1 MAHPDDWLRHITP
14 DVPTRA
20 ELDVAGAEL
29 AAEIERWN
37 AEARSA
43 AERAASGRE
52 RPDAHV
58 SARTAVE
65 RYFADAIAEHPP
77 AVHTPWHDLDACLGR
92 PIRRSELVLIASR
105 PGVGKTWVLLELI
118 ERTLR
123 RDPAAGALIF
133 ELEMLAEHLGERI
146 AGHALGLSPREL
158 EQSARKQTVT
168 ADDVM
173 TKEPGFERFEIH
185 EQGVSVRDLP
195 EAIESVEKL
204 RGWRPSIIA
213 VDYVG
218 LLEWDGAAGAKSYE
232 RVSDN
237 ARRLKDVAR
246 TEGVAILAAVQL
258 SRAAGVGAS
267 KPSLD
272 QMRDS
277 GVLEEAADRVLGLWR
292 DTEIEDETPAEKRR
306 GDLGLVVLK
315 NRFGQSDGEVGLRF
329 DEALRLV
336 ERGAELQDEFP
347 F

>member
-1 MAHPDDWLRHITP
+1 MSYWWSDLVDDPPGRDEI
-14 DVPTRA
+14 D
-20 ELDVAGAEL
+20 
-29 AAEIERWN
+29 AAAAQLYADIDTWN
-37 AEARSA
+37 AEAA
-43 AERAASGRE
+43 ATRQ

-65 RYFADAIAEHPP
+65 RYLADAIADHPP
-77 AVHTPWHDLDACLGR
+77 AVHTPWHDLDLHLGR

-105 PGVGKTWVLLELI
+105 PGVGKTWALLELI

-123 RDPAAGALIF
+123 RDEAAGALIF

-146 AGHALGLSPREL
+146 AGHALGLSPSEL
-158 EQSARKQTVT
+158 GRSAKKGAVT
-168 ADDVM
+168 IDDVM
-173 TKEPGFERFEIH
+173 GKAPSYDRFEIH
-185 EQGVSVRDLP
+185 EQGVTVRDLP
-195 EAIESVEKL
+195 KAIESVEKA
-204 RGWRPSIIA
+204 RGYRPTIIA

-246 TEGVAILAAVQL
+246 SEGVAILAAVQL
-258 SRAAGVGAS
+258 SRAAGVGNT

-292 DTEIEDETPAEKRR
+292 DVEIEDETPAEKRR
-306 GDLGLVVLK
+306 GELGLVVLK
-315 NRFGQSDGEVGLRF
+315 NRFGQSDGEVQLRF

-336 ERGAELQDEFP
+336 ERGAETQDEFP

>member
-1 MAHPDDWLRHITP
+1 MSSSYWWSDLVTDPPGRDEID
-14 DVPTRA
+14 
-20 ELDVAGAEL
+20 
-29 AAEIERWN
+29 AAAAQLFADIDTWN
-37 AEARSA
+37 AEAEA
-43 AERAASGRE
+43 ARL

-65 RYFADAIAEHPP
+65 RYLADAIADHPP
-77 AVHTPWHDLDACLGR
+77 AVHTPWRDLDMHLGR
-92 PIRRSELVLIASR
+92 PLRRSELVLIASR
-105 PGVGKTWVLLELI
+105 PGVGKTWALLELI
-118 ERTLR
+118 ERSLR
-123 RDPAAGALIF
+123 VDPNAGALIF

-146 AGHALGLSPREL
+146 AGHALGLSPYEL
-158 EQSARKQTVT
+158 GLSAKKGAVT
-168 ADDVM
+168 IDDVM
-173 TKEPGFERFEIH
+173 TKAPSYDRFEIH

-195 EAIESVEKL
+195 RAIESVEKL
-204 RGWRPSIIA
+204 RGFRPTIIA

-246 TEGVAILAAVQL
+246 SEGVVILAAVQL

-292 DTEIEDETPAEKRR
+292 EVEIEDETPTEKRR
-306 GDLGLVVLK
+306 GELGLVVLK

-336 ERGAELQDEFP
+336 ERGTETQDEFP

>member
-1 MAHPDDWLRHITP
+1 VSYWWSDLVDDPPGRDEIDAAASQLF
-14 DVPTRA
+14 
-20 ELDVAGAEL
+20 
-29 AAEIERWN
+29 AEIDAWN
-37 AEARSA
+37 AEAEADR
-43 AERAASGRE
+43 R
-52 RPDAHV
+52 RPEAHV

-65 RYFADAIAEHPP
+65 RYFADAIADHPP
-77 AVHTPWHDLDACLGR
+77 AVHTPWTDLDAALGR
-92 PIRRSELVLIASR
+92 AIRRSELVLIASR
-105 PGVGKTWVLLELI
+105 PGVGKTWALLELI
-118 ERTLR
+118 AATLR
-123 RDPAAGALIF
+123 RDANAGAVIY
-133 ELEMLAEHLGERI
+133 ELEMLAEHLGERL
-146 AGHALGLSPREL
+146 AGHALRLSPREL
-158 EQSARKQTVT
+158 AQSAKRGTVT
-168 ADDVM
+168 VEEVM
-173 TKEPGFERFEIH
+173 AKAPALGRFEIH
-185 EQGVSVRDLP
+185 EQGLSVRDLP
-195 EAIESVEKL
+195 KAIASVEAA
-204 RGWRPSIIA
+204 RGWRPTIIA

-246 TEGVAILAAVQL
+246 SEGVAILAAVQL

-306 GDLGLVVLK
+306 GDVGLVVLK

-329 DEALRLV
+329 DDALRLV
-336 ERGAELQDEFP
+336 ERGNEVQDEFP